1 MIVSDATISRT
12 QRHELLGP
20 YSQTFIFFILTN
32 VPIEA
37 RVLHYT
43 KVERLARDIHSIE
56 LIGLIRKLQEKLAVA
71 EGHAQEER
79 T

>member
-1 MIVSDATISRT
+1 M
-12 QRHELLGP
+12 
-20 YSQTFIFFILTN
+20 
-32 VPIEA
+32 PIEA

-56 LIGLIRKLQEKLAVA
+56 LIGLIRKLQKKLGVA
-71 EGHAQEER
+71 EGHAQEKR